1 MIVNDDPLQMVVN
14 KEPSLKIVNEEMRR
28 EETLVLI
35 IEYF

>member
-14 KEPSLKIVNEEMRR
+14 KEPLLKIVNEEMRR